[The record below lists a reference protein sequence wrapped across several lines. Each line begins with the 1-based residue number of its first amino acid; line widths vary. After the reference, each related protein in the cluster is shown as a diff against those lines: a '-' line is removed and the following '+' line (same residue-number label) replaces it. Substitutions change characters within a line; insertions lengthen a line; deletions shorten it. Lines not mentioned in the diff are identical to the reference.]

1 MRVGDAARQVGTS
14 ARMLRYA
21 EQLGLVAPARTAGGY
36 RDYRERDLLA
46 AAAALRLQARYRVT
60 PAALAFGLRALHD
73 PGVASSLRQLAGL
86 ARGRR
91 GPAGGVRPEGSGE
104 PRRGAPVGQGR
115 SPKGCPGGKGRGP
128 EGVPRSIGPPGPAT
142 ALDFE
147 TAKARRLLRLAA

>member
-36 RDYRERDLLA
+36 RDYGERDLLA
-46 AAAALRLQARYRVT
+46 AADALRLQARYRVT

-73 PGVASSLRQLAGL
+73 PEVAGSLRRLAALTRGVA
-86 ARGRR
+86 
-91 GPAGGVRPEGSGE
+91 P
-104 PRRGAPVGQGR
+104 
-115 SPKGCPGGKGRGP
+115 
-128 EGVPRSIGPPGPAT
+128 PAT

-147 TAKARRLLRLAA
+147 TAKARRLLRLAS

>member
-36 RDYRERDLLA
+36 RDYRERVLA
-46 AAAALRLQARYRVT
+46 SIPELGLVT

-73 PGVASSLRQLAGL
+73 PEVASSLRQLAGL

-91 GPAGGVRPEGSGE
+91 GPGN
-104 PRRGAPVGQGR
+104 
-115 SPKGCPGGKGRGP
+115 P
-128 EGVPRSIGPPGPAT
+128 EGVPRSIGPPGPVT

-147 TAKARRLLRLAA
+147 TAKARRLLRLAS

>member
-36 RDYRERDLLA
+36 RDYGERDLA
-46 AAAALRLQARYRVT
+46 AAAMTLELQARYGVT

-73 PGVASSLRQLAGL
+73 PGVASSLRELAGL
-86 ARGRR
+86 RR
-91 GPAGGVRPEGSGE
+91 GV
-104 PRRGAPVGQGR
+104 
-115 SPKGCPGGKGRGP
+115 
-128 EGVPRSIGPPGPAT
+128 GPPGPVT

-147 TAKARRLLRLAA
+147 TAKARRLLRLAS